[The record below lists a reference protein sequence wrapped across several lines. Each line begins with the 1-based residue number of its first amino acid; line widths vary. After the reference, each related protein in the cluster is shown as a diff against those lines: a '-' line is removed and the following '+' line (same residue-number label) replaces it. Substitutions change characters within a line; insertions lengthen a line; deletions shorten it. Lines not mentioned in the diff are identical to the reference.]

1 MSEGTAEMITLDAYD
16 RKILALLQTDCSLSV
31 MAVSEAVGLSQTP
44 CWKRIKR
51 MEEEGLIR
59 RRVALVDRKM
69 LGYNVLAIVV
79 VKTNHHEEQW
89 LRRFVKNVNEI
100 PEVLE
105 FYRTAGNVDY
115 FLKIVMRNIEE
126 YDGIYKKLIKIEGVY
141 DISAYFS
148 MEELKAETKVPVT
161 SPMLGNCA

>member
-1 MSEGTAEMITLDAYD
+1 MAEMITLDAFD

-79 VKTNHHEEQW
+79 VKTNHHEEKW
-89 LRRFVKNVNEI
+89 LKRFVKNVNEI

-141 DISAYFS
+141 DISAYFT
-148 MEELKAETKVPVT
+148 MEELKSETKVPVV